1 MLRPRGDAVASTV
14 DELVSTHRFQSNFA
28 QGAGKEQ
35 ADAAAAEDAMIRRY
49 LEKQAQAIEDR
60 HRSDLA
66 KIADTNAKIC
76 VEIKILRCLRA
87 ESLRRPSRHRRDAC
101 SLAWRCRFLA
111 ARPSQDGQ
119 RREMTYA
126 PDSLIDFHTGQD
138 QGRKRLAAR
147 T

>member
-1 MLRPRGDAVASTV
+1 MLRPRGDAVAATI

-76 VEIKILRCLRA
+76 VEIKILRRLRA
-87 ESLRRPSRHRRDAC
+87 ESSR
-101 SLAWRCRFLA
+101 
-111 ARPSQDGQ
+111 
-119 RREMTYA
+119 
-126 PDSLIDFHTGQD
+126 
-138 QGRKRLAAR
+138 
-147 T
+147 